1 MENFKTNDEI
11 TIKIINLSDE
21 NIWADSQRYE
31 IHMNHRG
38 DDDVNIEGKL
48 VILDKKEEVQNI
60 IKENTFSGAGAK
72 LRFAE
77 WRKIDA

>member
-31 IHMNHRG
+31 VHMNHRDYSG
-38 DDDVNIEGKL
+38 SNIDGTL
-48 VILDKKEEVQNI
+48 MILDKKEDIMRTITDFLNI
-60 IKENTFSGAGAK
+60 KYNK
-72 LRFAE
+72 L
-77 WRKIDA
+77 

>member
-31 IHMNHRG
+31 IHMNHR
-38 DDDVNIEGKL
+38 DYSKKNIDGKL
-48 VILDKKEEVQNI
+48 VILDKKEDILKTI
-60 IKENTFSGAGAK
+60 IDFLDINYNK
-72 LRFAE
+72 L
-77 WRKIDA
+77 

>member
-21 NIWADSQRYE
+21 NIWADNQRYE
-31 IHMNHRG
+31 IHMNHKG

-48 VILDKKEEVQNI
+48 VVLDKKEDIMRTI
-60 IKENTFSGAGAK
+60 IDFLDLKYNE
-72 LRFAE
+72 L
-77 WRKIDA
+77 